1 VRLHRLELTT
11 YGAFSSRAVEIG
23 PGLTV
28 IHGPNESGKS
38 TLSHAIGD
46 LLWGLQ
52 SRQHPYA
59 FLVNPSQ
66 LRLTATVTKWS
77 NPTDE
82 LTLTVDSRGCRDS
95 DDVAVT
101 PWWRTGTAA
110 TRDAW
115 NTALGLDLTELRSG
129 GHSVLDDGGDLASL
143 LFRART
149 GVDVTQVL
157 KTLTTRAEA
166 AYKRRANTKGP
177 IRTLLADA
185 KRTRQDTADVTS
197 SAANVERLR
206 GEAAR
211 LETLSKAAT
220 DEFRKQEV
228 AHSAAQEA
236 QRAWEP
242 AANLA
247 AARDRQI
254 QLHALGRVLDATDLD
269 AYAQARREL
278 TPLTG
283 QLAEVNEELAT
294 LGRRVGELLVDDAAL
309 GLAPNVDDLQTRQEL
324 EKRRGVELTER
335 RSGLADVREEMR
347 RVAASLAPRS
357 WDDAS
362 ASASADALRA
372 TTSQLL
378 IPVDVADRIH
388 RGARD
393 VFDIEKEILTE
404 TDEVATVRERL
415 TDLDPGLGNPGVSSG
430 VRESR
435 GVRDQAWAEIK
446 EPWLSGALP
455 DDQTR
460 VQLAGAVDARTRDA
474 DEASDHATIDAENTG
489 RVLEVNAQL
498 ADRILHLN
506 ELRGVRDGALAAWA
520 NLLTQA
526 GIPSVVDPGAWEVR
540 WAAIEEL
547 AGLLHEEHELMTTV
561 TTDEQAEA
569 AYATDVLAVGDQL
582 GISGNDTWGVL
593 SDAVE
598 HVTDSRK
605 NQAAVKALRES
616 LDKATRK
623 REGLTLA
630 LAGHEAVIARLQA
643 DDDLEEVVARSREV
657 ARERERES
665 TSLDQIRLAARTK
678 TDLEGLV
685 TRLAGL
691 DAVDLA
697 AKEIEAKTTLDEA
710 FNARDAARDALAE
723 AQRSLRAAE
732 RIGDAATMHAREIEA
747 AEVLAADVAEY
758 VQTRVMITALSRLLT
773 AEEPD
778 HDTALL
784 IHASN
789 LASRLTEG
797 RVTGLTVEDRAGKHR
812 LRIEAD
818 GLGEG
823 VPAELSD
830 GTADQ
835 VYLALRLAGI
845 RQMQMRAVTNGV
857 STLPVVLDDIL
868 VTHDDGRTAVALE
881 VLADEAR
888 DQQILLMTHHSAVA
902 EAARLTSA
910 TVVKLA
916 PLAQLSVTTP
926 AGH

>member
-1 VRLHRLELTT
+1 M
-11 YGAFSSRAVEIG
+11 IG
-23 PGLTV
+23 PRPARPLAA
-28 IHGPNESGKS
+28 GPLAVVVVVE
-38 TLSHAIGD
+38 LLHAVSARAI
-46 LLWGLQ
+46 
-52 SRQHPYA
+52 A
-59 FLVNPSQ
+59 PS
-66 LRLTATVTKWS
+66 TAT
-77 NPTDE
+77 
-82 LTLTVDSRGCRDS
+82 G
-95 DDVAVT
+95 
-101 PWWRTGTAA
+101 
-110 TRDAW
+110 
-115 NTALGLDLTELRSG
+115 
-129 GHSVLDDGGDLASL
+129 AS
-143 LFRART
+143 FFERF
-149 GVDVTQVL
+149 
-157 KTLTTRAEA
+157 
-166 AYKRRANTKGP
+166 
-177 IRTLLADA
+177 ISCFADA

-506 ELRGVRDGALAAWA
+506 ELRGGAGRCSGGL
-520 NLLTQA
+520 
-526 GIPSVVDPGAWEVR
+526 GKPVDPSRDPVCGGSRRVGGSVGGDRGAR
-540 WAAIEEL
+540 RS
-547 AGLLHEEHELMTTV
+547 T
-561 TTDEQAEA
+561 
-569 AYATDVLAVGDQL
+569 
-582 GISGNDTWGVL
+582 
-593 SDAVE
+593 
-598 HVTDSRK
+598 SR
-605 NQAAVKALRES
+605 R
-616 LDKATRK
+616 
-623 REGLTLA
+623 
-630 LAGHEAVIARLQA
+630 ARA
-643 DDDLEEVVARSREV
+643 DDNCHHRRAGRG
-657 ARERERES
+657 
-665 TSLDQIRLAARTK
+665 RLRY
-678 TDLEGLV
+678 
-685 TRLAGL
+685 R
-691 DAVDLA
+691 
-697 AKEIEAKTTLDEA
+697 
-710 FNARDAARDALAE
+710 
-723 AQRSLRAAE
+723 
-732 RIGDAATMHAREIEA
+732 RIGRGRSAR
-747 AEVLAADVAEY
+747 
-758 VQTRVMITALSRLLT
+758 
-773 AEEPD
+773 
-778 HDTALL
+778 
-784 IHASN
+784 N
-789 LASRLTEG
+789 LR
-797 RVTGLTVEDRAGKHR
+797 
-812 LRIEAD
+812 
-818 GLGEG
+818 
-823 VPAELSD
+823 
-830 GTADQ
+830 
-835 VYLALRLAGI
+835 
-845 RQMQMRAVTNGV
+845 
-857 STLPVVLDDIL
+857 
-868 VTHDDGRTAVALE
+868 
-881 VLADEAR
+881 
-888 DQQILLMTHHSAVA
+888 
-902 EAARLTSA
+902 
-910 TVVKLA
+910 
-916 PLAQLSVTTP
+916 
-926 AGH
+926 